1 LVNFIILIVW
11 SAIDP
16 YSPLFILD
24 SDPLLQVN
32 LTGRW
37 ACKSNNLVTWMVAES
52 MFYLVLLIWGVFVIY
67 QTWALSSK
75 RGLNLETKWVL
86 IAFYNFILNLAFL
99 GPIFAIGKLSDASL
113 ALVMAVS
120 IDFSG
125 GGVILAVL
133 LPRLLKIFKPFSKYK
148 KKDTRAS
155 TMSSQRSLSP
165 TLSPSK
171 KKSINIPEE
180 DREKIS
186 TEMARASEQ
195 PRQGLKMGAQN
206 DMSIYPIDE
215 ERKASQE
222 YRKSTSQHE
231 TPLHDTSQ
239 HETPLHDTSQHKT
252 PLQENPDGSSLQ
264 VTQES
269 EKSPLV
275 EIENDGLAPKQE
287 PQKLLLTNSTTSEES
302 LVPSS

>member
-11 SAIDP
+11 SVIDP
-16 YSPLFILD
+16 YSPRFILD

-32 LTGRW
+32 LMGSW

-133 LPRLLKIFKPFSKYK
+133 LPRLLKIFKPFAKYK
-148 KKDTRAS
+148 KKDKRAS

-165 TLSPSK
+165 SVSPSK
-171 KKSINIPEE
+171 KKSINIPDE
-180 DREKIS
+180 DREKS
-186 TEMARASEQ
+186 TEMARAPERPIQ
-195 PRQGLKMGAQN
+195 EP
-206 DMSIYPIDE
+206 MSIYPIHE

-222 YRKSTSQHE
+222 YRKSTSRHE
-231 TPLHDTSQ
+231 TPLQDTSQ
-239 HETPLHDTSQHKT
+239 HETL
-252 PLQENPDGSSLQ
+252 LQENPGGRSLQ
-264 VTQES
+264 VTQEL
-269 EKSPLV
+269 ENSP
-275 EIENDGLAPKQE
+275 GLAPKQE
-287 PQKLLLTNSTTSEES
+287 PQELLLTNSTTSEEPS
-302 LVPSS
+302 VPSS